1 MRGVFA
7 GSWWPVR
14 RQAVQSTHSSSRII
28 YIRANCISTGSRM
41 SSTPLRTR
49 VPPSSRILQ
58 GYPDETSHPP
68 PPQVIIHA
76 QTTYQNTSTPGIC
89 PCMNDSSRVEE
100 LKLKGAPTPTCRVYS
115 PHITRVDGS
124 RDGGN
129 YMCTWYSIIA
139 SIQGFSF
146 YTIHV

>member
-1 MRGVFA
+1 MRGVCRKLVA
-7 GSWWPVR
+7 GKATSRSINPFLL
-14 RQAVQSTHSSSRII
+14 SRII

-41 SSTPLRTR
+41 SNTPLRTR

-58 GYPDETSHPP
+58 GYPDETSH

-89 PCMNDSSRVEE
+89 PCMNDSSQVKE

-129 YMCTWYSIIA
+129 YLVFYYCEYIYTR
-139 SIQGFSF
+139 FFF
-146 YTIHV
+146 YTIYVRV